1 MKVKCPRCGF
11 TEELESVKY
20 GDSVCCPCGHE
31 YVAGII
37 AKPRPAPSKGTPA
50 KANIDNKRLPPI
62 SKTFIFIAATFML
75 AILVI
80 PYFLLVSMDDAI
92 YNTVKGLGGTEIN
105 KAAAELLP
113 QAGEIQIG
121 KLYHSE
127 MSLMYRGTCTLY
139 TQKIVYG
146 GIFEPSGLI
155 VMQPRYPYDPRLFF
169 VRMPI
174 HEKQRVPSELPKT
187 YLLAIGKR
195 KYEKTNGERMT
206 IVEFQKID

>member
-1 MKVKCPRCGF
+1 MKVKCPKCGF
-11 TEELESVKY
+11 TEELELVRY

-37 AKPRPAPSKGTPA
+37 AQPRLASSKSAPA
-50 KANIDNKRLPPI
+50 KANVDNKRLPPI
-62 SKTFIFIAATFML
+62 SKTFIFIAAAFML

-80 PYFLLVSMDDAI
+80 PYFLLVSMDNAI
-92 YNTVKGLGGTEIN
+92 YNAIKGLGGTEIN

-113 QAGEIQIG
+113 QTGEIEIG

-127 MSLMYRGTCTLY
+127 ISLMYHGTCTLY
-139 TQKIVYG
+139 TQKIVWG
-146 GIFEPSGLI
+146 DLFNPSGLL
-155 VMQPRYPYDPRLFF
+155 VKQTRYPYDPRFFF
-169 VRMPI
+169 VRMPL
-174 HEKQRVPSELPKT
+174 HKNQRIPGELPKT

-206 IVEFQKID
+206 IVEFQEID